1 MSIWFYVIF
10 SILIIIILLLILKII
25 TMKKSIGEIYTEL
38 LDILKSDTNKI
49 ITTTSLDKNIRNLA
63 NELNKEIKELRK
75 QRLQYQNG
83 NQELKKSITNISHD
97 MRTPL
102 TAISGYIDLL
112 KSCKEEEKEREYLQ
126 IIERKTDDLISLTQQ
141 LFDFSKTMD
150 MAEKVKKEKCLINQ
164 ILEETLANFYSVFK
178 ENDITPQIDIT
189 DEKIYRILDK
199 NAIVRV
205 FENIISNVIK
215 YGNGDFKVI
224 LEKNGKITFSNKAT
238 SLDATT
244 VKKIFDR
251 YYTVENAKK
260 STGLGLSIAKQL
272 VELNNGEISARYI
285 KGYLHIEIML
295 R

>member
-1 MSIWFYVIF
+1 
-10 SILIIIILLLILKII
+10 
-25 TMKKSIGEIYTEL
+25 MKKSIGEIYTEL